1 MTSYPK
7 IELLE
12 QALGLHFRDSTLLQA
27 ALTHSSYLNENPGCT
42 RGDNERLEF
51 LGDAVVDF
59 LSADVLYSRFP
70 DWEEGELTALR
81 AEMVR
86 ADSLARFAVQLGLGA
101 HLRLG
106 KGEEQSGGRT
116 RPALLSDAFEALVG
130 AVYLEGGMEAAS
142 AFVLPFLRAFLDS
155 RNGLLQR
162 DAKSRLQE
170 WAQANYKSTPS
181 YVIASE
187 EGPDHARVFTVD
199 VLIRGEP
206 RGRGTGRTKQ
216 AAEQAAAQAALDHCP
231 DTVNRRLGSIHQ
243 GPAAPL

>member
-1 MTSYPK
+1 MPSFPDVQPLVK
-7 IELLE
+7 S
-12 QALGLHFRDSTLLQA
+12 LGVHFRDATLLMT

-42 RGDNERLEF
+42 WGDNERLEF

-59 LSADVLYSRFP
+59 LAADLLYQHFP

-81 AEMVR
+81 ADMVR
-86 ADSLARFAVQLGLGA
+86 AESLAQFSIQLGLQP

-106 KGEEQSGGRT
+106 KGEEQSGGRK

-130 AVYLEGGMEAAS
+130 AVFLEGGMEAAE
-142 AFVLPFLRAFLDS
+142 AFVLPFLSSFLAS

-181 YVIASE
+181 YIIVDE
-187 EGPDHARVFTVD
+187 TGPDHARVFTVD
-199 VLIRGEP
+199 VLIKGEQ

-216 AAEQAAAQAALDHCP
+216 AAEQAAAQAALEHCP
-231 DTVNRRLGSIHQ
+231 GTSARRLGSIRQ

>member
-12 QALGLHFRDSTLLQA
+12 QALGLRFRDPTLLQT
-27 ALTHSSYLNENPGCT
+27 ALTHSSYLNENPSCT
-42 RGDNERLEF
+42 WGDNERLEF

-59 LSADVLYSRFP
+59 LAADLLYSRFP

-106 KGEEQSGGRT
+106 RGEEQGGGRN

-142 AFVLPFLRAFLDS
+142 GFVLPLLTGFLDS

-181 YVIASE
+181 YTIVGE
-187 EGPDHARVFTVD
+187 TGPDHARVFTVE
-199 VLIRGEP
+199 VLICGEP

-231 DTVNRRLGSIHQ
+231 DPIARRLGSVRQ